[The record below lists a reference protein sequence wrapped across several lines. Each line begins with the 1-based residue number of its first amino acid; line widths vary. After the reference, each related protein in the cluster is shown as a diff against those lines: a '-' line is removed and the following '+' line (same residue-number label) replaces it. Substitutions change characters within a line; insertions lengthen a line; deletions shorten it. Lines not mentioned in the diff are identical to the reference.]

1 MLSKKL
7 RNFFQIVLIIFGVI
21 SLVLTL
27 FLQFNAGKIAETQ
40 NSTNKILTI
49 NQTRINLEIAQTEA
63 EMSRGLSGRK
73 NLSQNSGMLFVYEK
87 NNIPMFWMKDMNFA
101 LDIIWLNEN
110 KMVVGIE
117 KNVLPNTFPQT
128 FSPQSEIK
136 YVLEINSGLADQ
148 WQIKIGDKAA
158 F

>member
-1 MLSKKL
+1 M
-7 RNFFQIVLIIFGVI
+7 I

>member
-1 MLSKKL
+1 M
-7 RNFFQIVLIIFGVI
+7 I

-110 KMVVGIE
+110 KVVVGIE
-117 KNVLPNTFPQT
+117 KNVKPESYPQT
-128 FSPQSEIK
+128 FSPKQQIK
-136 YVLEINSGLADQ
+136 YVLEVNANFADKQ
-148 WQIKIGDKAA
+148 QIKIGDKAA